1 MPEITTDSATAAT
14 SATDTSQ
21 TSTETSAHSGEA
33 ADLAQATTQTT
44 TTQTAATDWPEDWR
58 QRAAGTDEKKL
69 KKLER
74 YGSPQAALDALFNA
88 QAKIASGDLK
98 TPLKADATPEE
109 KAAWRAE
116 QGLPDSPKGYD
127 LTLPDGLIVG
137 ENDRPLVEDFL
148 TAAHEGDM
156 KPGEVKKVLGW
167 YFAKQQAMVE
177 AQADAD
183 ADFRAQATETLREEY
198 GPGYKQEVKIALAAF
213 DNAPDGVKDLVL
225 GGRLADGRLLG
236 DHPAVLGWL
245 SRMSREINP
254 IGTVVPGSGTNAVQA
269 VEAEVSSIRKLMS
282 DHKSEYWKGP
292 NSAKLQARYRELTT
306 ALQKG
311 K

>member
-1 MPEITTDSATAAT
+1 MPEIATDSATTAAT
-14 SATDTSQ
+14 SATDT
-21 TSTETSAHSGEA
+21 
-33 ADLAQATTQTT
+33 
-44 TTQTAATDWPEDWR
+44 TQTAETSQQQTTDTSQQTAETTQQTTASTNDWPEDWR
-58 QRAAGTDEKKL
+58 AKYAGTDEKKL

-88 QAKIASGDLK
+88 QAKIASGELK

-116 QGLPDSPKGYD
+116 QGLPASPKDYD

-137 ENDRPLVEDFL
+137 ETDRPLVDDFL

-156 KPGEVKKVLGW
+156 KPAEVQKVLGW

-183 ADFRAQATETLREEY
+183 VEFRAQANETLREEY

-225 GGRLADGRLLG
+225 GGRLADGTLLG
-236 DHPAVLGWL
+236 DNPAILSWL
-245 SRMSREINP
+245 NRMSRELNP

-269 VEAEVSSIRKLMS
+269 VEAEVAALRAKMG
-282 DHKSEYWKGP
+282 DHKSDYWKGP
-292 NSAKLQARYRELTT
+292 TAAKLQARNRDLTT

-311 K
+311 R

>member
-1 MPEITTDSATAAT
+1 MPLENEPATPAVSAPVVPVESAPIAPANPTPVEPSAPANEPAVAT
-14 SATDTSQ
+14 
-21 TSTETSAHSGEA
+21 
-33 ADLAQATTQTT
+33 
-44 TTQTAATDWPEDWR
+44 TDWPEDWR

-137 ENDRPLVEDFL
+137 ESDRPMVDDFL
-148 TAAHEGDM
+148 EAAHAGDM
-156 KPGEVKKVLGW
+156 KPDEVKKVLGW
-167 YFAKQQAMVE
+167 YSNKQQAMVE
-177 AQADAD
+177 AREQADS
-183 ADFRAQATETLREEY
+183 DFRAEARETLREEY
-198 GPGYKQEVKIALAAF
+198 GPGYKQEVDIALAAF
-213 DNAPDGVKDLVL
+213 DNAPAGVKDLVM
-225 GGRLADGRLLG
+225 GGRLADGTLLG
-236 DHPAVLGWL
+236 DHPAILGWL
-245 SRMSREINP
+245 NRMSRELNP

-269 VEAEVSSIRKLMS
+269 VEAEVASLRKLMA

-292 NSAKLQARYRELTT
+292 ESAKKQARYRELTT

-311 K
+311 R